1 MKNNLWKTLMTAQMT
16 ALVIAGLITSV
27 SCTKKTIITQQPETI
42 EGTSGTGMSQSQA
55 KQEEQERIKS
65 QNLQD
70 ELAKENKLR
79 QIQRTTRENF
89 INQHILFDFDSY
101 ALNDRA
107 KILIK
112 EKMGWLDANQGI
124 AITIEGHCDEKGT
137 TDYNLALGER
147 RAVAVKTYLT
157 SLGISPSR
165 MTGVS
170 YGEEKPINNGQDEQA
185 HRENRRAQ
193 VFIQ

>member
-1 MKNNLWKTLMTAQMT
+1 MKNNLWKSLITAQMT

-27 SCTKKTIITQQPETI
+27 SCAKKTIITQQPETI
-42 EGTSGTGMSQSQA
+42 EGTSGAGMSQSQA
-55 KQEEQERIKS
+55 KREKLERIKS

-79 QIQRTTRENF
+79 RIQRTTRENF

-147 RAVAVKTYLT
+147 RAMAVKTYLT